1 MPLVVKLP
9 GSSDPV
15 RRSDLVRHV
24 DLLPTVLAVVGIDPA
39 TYAGPGSSI
48 LGSHDPGEER
58 LSFSEA
64 DGCCFRRFGLVSRR
78 YKYIYTPRDP
88 MQTLLQNSPLFRD
101 RFCGRARC
109 ARLPPVEE
117 LYDLQVDIFEE
128 RDLLAG

>member
-1 MPLVVKLP
+1 
-9 GSSDPV
+9 
-15 RRSDLVRHV
+15 V

-64 DGCCFRRFGLVSRR
+64 DGRCFPRFGLVGRR

-101 RFCGRARC
+101 RFYRRRIQTG
-109 ARLPPVEE
+109 E
-117 LYDLQVDIFEE
+117 LAPEE
-128 RDLLAG
+128 RADDRELERSLRALGYIR